1 MLHLFGK
8 VEVISKPLP
17 RLNLGNSKARAT
29 IRERCEEEEAPEG
42 GGEDDTHGDPAAH
55 QARRGNTLANRLR
68 VSAAVALDGGWH
80 IRILGLDAEHEFYQ
94 STSD

>member
-8 VEVISKPLP
+8 VEVVSEPFP
-17 RLNLGNSKARAT
+17 RLDLGNSKARAT

-55 QARRGNTLANRLR
+55 QARRGDTLADRLR
-68 VSAAVALDGGWH
+68 VSAAVTLDGGWH
-80 IRILGLDAEHEFYQ
+80 LGVLGFNAEHKFYQ